1 MPLFM
6 KRRTLKISV
15 DLIPQSP
22 DPDSGTLRSLKKER
36 TSSRARI
43 LLLQGA
49 YSFAVVGEAE
59 DTVVRS
65 RGRIIP
71 PASKFL
77 WAS

>member
-43 LLLQGA
+43 LLLFRRRG
-49 YSFAVVGEAE
+49 
-59 DTVVRS
+59 RS
-65 RGRIIP
+65 RGDRCEVSG
-71 PASKFL
+71 ANTTSRE
-77 WAS
+77 

>member
-43 LLLQGA
+43 LLLFFRRRG
-49 YSFAVVGEAE
+49 
-59 DTVVRS
+59 RS
-65 RGRIIP
+65 RGDRCEVSG
-71 PASKFL
+71 ANTTSRE
-77 WAS
+77 